1 MWYGCRHHISELI
14 IKAVW
19 GALFVEDLQP
29 DNKFFTSI
37 KNSWH
42 NLDTRPDT
50 KIVYLDGHLYKKEE
64 ALSFYRE
71 VLDTRNKKNELL
83 LRDDYR
89 EVAETSMMLLGEKPK
104 ENMSWKKPGPT
115 HKARFMPYSIYTNK
129 AVAFSDQMEE
139 LGMDMEVLPN
149 IVRVARF
156 NTTIYA
162 PYFLK
167 SSVGCDAPYND
178 LKMFQDLYNYF
189 IIDPVVAKAS
199 LDILN
204 RHTWYL

>member
-1 MWYGCRHHISELI
+1 M
-14 IKAVW
+14 
-19 GALFVEDLQP
+19 
-29 DNKFFTSI
+29 
-37 KNSWH
+37 
-42 NLDTRPDT
+42 
-50 KIVYLDGHLYKKEE
+50 
-64 ALSFYRE
+64 
-71 VLDTRNKKNELL
+71 LDTRNKKNELL